1 MKLRP
6 HPITLRQLQY
16 VVAVADL
23 RSFRGAA
30 DACGVS
36 EPSLSAQVAEAEEQL
51 GVRLFDRDTQGVS
64 ITVAGLD
71 VVADARK
78 ALAAMDAVLDT
89 ASRFRDPLNGPL
101 RIGVIPT
108 ISPYLVPAASR
119 ALRESHP
126 ALTLLWAEEQTTT
139 LLRRL
144 RNRELDAAIVAD
156 GDDLGDLVRQPLAR
170 DAFVAAL
177 PAGHPLCERETI
189 ELDDLFA
196 ETLLLLDEGH
206 CLRAQALAVCGAAA
220 VREHPF
226 RATSLQTLLQM
237 VAQGAGVTLLPSMA
251 RALECTRSNIVVRPL
266 REPVGRDVVLA
277 FRERAPL
284 SSCAGEVTAV
294 LRGAVP
300 T

>member
-30 DACGVS
+30 EACGVAQ
-36 EPSLSAQVAEAEEQL
+36 PSLSEQVAEAEEQL

-89 ASRFRDPLNGPL
+89 ASRFRDPLHGPL

-126 ALTLLWAEEQTTT
+126 ALTLLWAEEQKTT

-144 RNRELDAAIVAD
+144 RSRELDAAIVAD

-177 PAGHPLCERETI
+177 PAGHALCARETI

-196 ETLLLLDEGH
+196 ETLLLLDEAH

-226 RATSLQTLLQM
+226 RANSLPTLLQL

-251 RALECTRSNIVVRPL
+251 RVVESVRSDIVVRPL
-266 REPVGRDVVLA
+266 RESVGRDVVLA

-284 SSCAGEVTAV
+284 SSCADKLAATLRAAV
-294 LRGAVP
+294 LA
-300 T
+300 